1 MKLRYAFKRTIA
13 NKSAG
18 ADKELK
24 PEVPDGMLKK
34 CNACKAAVFVDEVKK
49 NAYICPHCGNYFRV
63 HARRRI
69 EMLAD
74 EGTFEEWDKE
84 LTGQNPMGYKG
95 YEEKIQSLKEKTGL
109 NEAVVTGKAV
119 GPVFTAIAG
128 SGANA
133 DFTYSY
139 PDAVIAPFAAVT
151 AVEFMWHDKLKNA
164 ENLDAERNKLAAE
177 YEKTL
182 ASAQT
187 AAENNFID
195 DVIDASQ
202 TRNVLIA
209 ALDILSGKRVQKLP
223 KKHNN
228 IPF

>member
-74 EGTFEEWDKE
+74 EGTFEVIIF
-84 LTGQNPMGYKG
+84 L
-95 YEEKIQSLKEKTGL
+95 
-109 NEAVVTGKAV
+109 
-119 GPVFTAIAG
+119 
-128 SGANA
+128 A
-133 DFTYSY
+133 DSF
-139 PDAVIAPFAAVT
+139 IF
-151 AVEFMWHDKLKNA
+151 
-164 ENLDAERNKLAAE
+164 
-177 YEKTL
+177 L
-182 ASAQT
+182 AS
-187 AAENNFID
+187 D
-195 DVIDASQ
+195 
-202 TRNVLIA
+202 
-209 ALDILSGKRVQKLP
+209 SGSRTMREEP
-223 KKHNN
+223 
-228 IPF
+228 

>member
-1 MKLRYAFKRTIA
+1 
-13 NKSAG
+13 
-18 ADKELK
+18 
-24 PEVPDGMLKK
+24 
-34 CNACKAAVFVDEVKK
+34 
-49 NAYICPHCGNYFRV
+49 
-63 HARRRI
+63 
-69 EMLAD
+69 
-74 EGTFEEWDKE
+74 
-84 LTGQNPMGYKG
+84 
-95 YEEKIQSLKEKTGL
+95 
-109 NEAVVTGKAV
+109 
-119 GPVFTAIAG
+119 
-128 SGANA
+128 
-133 DFTYSY
+133 
-139 PDAVIAPFAAVT
+139 
-151 AVEFMWHDKLKNA
+151 MWHDKLKNA
-164 ENLDAERNKLAAE
+164 ENLDAERNKLASE

>member
-74 EGTFEEWDKE
+74 EGTFEEWDKVMPIS
-84 LTGQNPMGYKG
+84 NPLSYKG
-95 YEEKIQSLKEKTGL
+95 YEEK
-109 NEAVVTGKAV
+109 VKA
-119 GPVFTAIAG
+119 
-128 SGANA
+128 
-133 DFTYSY
+133 
-139 PDAVIAPFAAVT
+139 
-151 AVEFMWHDKLKNA
+151 
-164 ENLDAERNKLAAE
+164 
-177 YEKTL
+177 
-182 ASAQT
+182 
-187 AAENNFID
+187 
-195 DVIDASQ
+195 
-202 TRNVLIA
+202 
-209 ALDILSGKRVQKLP
+209 SGKDKPGRSNCHRKG
-223 KKHNN
+223 KNRRN
-228 IPF
+228 ICSAWSV

>member
-74 EGTFEEWDKE
+74 EGTFEEWDKVMPIS
-84 LTGQNPMGYKG
+84 NPLSYKG
-95 YEEKIQSLKEKTGL
+95 YEEKVKKLQEKTNL
-109 NEAVVTGKAV
+109 DEAIVTGRKCGRKNCQSSGKGNTGTSACSA
-119 GPVFTAIAG
+119 FCLLRRCQNAG
-128 SGANA
+128 RNCI
-133 DFTYSY
+133 
-139 PDAVIAPFAAVT
+139 PDADGKDFRSFKKTQRFRASLYQCPY
-151 AVEFMWHDKLKNA
+151 ESNYRWCDSKLCHVGRYYPGRTRCIDWFCRSQSDRTNDPA
-164 ENLDAERNKLAAE
+164 E
-177 YEKTL
+177 
-182 ASAQT
+182 AS
-187 AAENNFID
+187 
-195 DVIDASQ
+195 
-202 TRNVLIA
+202 
-209 ALDILSGKRVQKLP
+209 
-223 KKHNN
+223 
-228 IPF
+228 